1 MASISQAGK
10 ILAALDGEEGFVPF
24 GELVRRT
31 GLPKSSAHTVISEL
45 VKVRFLE
52 RGDGPVYR
60 IGLRMVELASARI
73 NNMDVVRRFSEVTA
87 SWQGVP
93 DESIVLSML
102 DGTDIL
108 YLAYRNGNRSVG
120 IQYRIGMR
128 LPAPLT
134 ASGKAILAWQRKL
147 PESLTDSRLREEL
160 DITRLRG
167 YSIDNEET
175 APGVICFGAP
185 ILPRSGDTVWCA
197 VAISLIKAS
206 ITPADYDQLGDEAM
220 LLAKAL
226 R

>member
-45 VKVRFLE
+45 LKIRLLE

-60 IGLRMVELASARI
+60 IGLRIVELATARI

-87 SWQGVP
+87 TWQGVP

-102 DGTDIL
+102 DGPDVL
-108 YLAYRNGNRSVG
+108 YLAYRSGTRSVG

-128 LPAPLT
+128 LAAHST
-134 ASGKAILAWQRKL
+134 ASGKAILAWQQRL
-147 PESLTDSRLREEL
+147 PDGLDPKLREEL
-160 DITRLRG
+160 DITKLRG
-167 YSIDNEET
+167 YAIDNEET

-185 ILPRSGDTVWCA
+185 ILSPGGDGVLWA